1 MHFYVDETG
10 QTGRNLF
17 DKIQPVLSYGVL
29 SSDANLDK
37 FPLKFSPL
45 RSEKRQYRNRAG
57 CIGVPDNGPIPDG
70 RYHIVNRPSGGW
82 KGVIRTDLHDF
93 YSWPTSRPVIKY
105 EWFALYRDDGKI
117 DDHTWVNGVERG
129 DFRLHP
135 PGPLGISL
143 GCITLQHRTD
153 FIAIR
158 QALMSTP
165 QIRLPN
171 GLMSYGTIEV
181 ILNGRETCPDGI

>member
-1 MHFYVDETG
+1 M
-10 QTGRNLF
+10 
-17 DKIQPVLSYGVL
+17 
-29 SSDANLDK
+29 
-37 FPLKFSPL
+37 
-45 RSEKRQYRNRAG
+45 
-57 CIGVPDNGPIPDG
+57 
-70 RYHIVNRPSGGW
+70 
-82 KGVIRTDLHDF
+82 
-93 YSWPTSRPVIKY
+93 IKY

>member
-1 MHFYVDETG
+1 MALQGKFVV
-10 QTGRNLF
+10 N
-17 DKIQPVLSYGVL
+17 
-29 SSDANLDK
+29 DAT
-37 FPLKFSPL
+37 FSPL
-45 RSEKRQYRNRAG
+45 TFYGIGTFLAYSGNDQYRNRAG

-70 RYHIVNRPSGGW
+70 RYHVVNRPSGGW

-105 EWFALYRDDGKI
+105 EWFALYRDDWKI
-117 DDHTWVNGVERG
+117 DNHTWVNGVERG
-129 DFRLHP
+129 NFRLYP

>member
-1 MHFYVDETG
+1 MSLQGKFVV
-10 QTGRNLF
+10 N
-17 DKIQPVLSYGVL
+17 
-29 SSDANLDK
+29 DAT
-37 FPLKFSPL
+37 FSPL
-45 RSEKRQYRNRAG
+45 TFYGIGTFLAYSGNDQYRNRAG
-57 CIGVPDNGPIPDG
+57 CICVPDNGPIPDG

-105 EWFALYRDDGKI
+105 EWLALYRDDGKI

-129 DFRLHP
+129 NFRLHP

>member
-1 MHFYVDETG
+1 MALQG
-10 QTGRNLF
+10 
-17 DKIQPVLSYGVL
+17 
-29 SSDANLDK
+29 K
-37 FPLKFSPL
+37 FIVNSADFSPL
-45 RSEKRQYRNRAG
+45 MFYGVGTFLAYSGNDHYRNQSG
-57 CIGVPDNGPIPDG
+57 CVGVQNNGPIPGG
-70 RYHIVNRPSGGW
+70 RYHIVKRPTGGW

-117 DDHTWVNGVERG
+117 DDHTWINGVERG
-129 DFRLHP
+129 NFRLHP

-153 FIAIR
+153 FLAIR
-158 QALMSTP
+158 QALLST
-165 QIRLPN
+165 QGVKLVN

-181 ILNGRETCPDGI
+181 ILNGSSTCPDGV